1 VALKVYNT
9 LSRQK
14 EEFVPW
20 QPGLV
25 TMYVCGVTV
34 YASSHIGHAMSA
46 LTFDMI
52 RRYLEYRDYQVKHV
66 INFTDID
73 DKIIQRAQAEQV
85 DWRSLTERY
94 IRQYLE
100 WMDALNV
107 KRATVYPRAT
117 EEINTIV
124 GWVDQGAAEG
134 DPKHLPPIPAYI
146 EGWRIGTPDQVFS
159 MSEEHVIE
167 PDAPDDY
174 FVFTI
179 PTRFNEDKWVQA
191 AEIRPSNR
199 RVVHHAIAHILTPQT
214 IARSRQGTD
223 RPAAKAPG
231 SNSPV
236 FNSEAEPPIFYR
248 QGSLSRV
255 KMDAPVMDDGAR
267 AINGGSLFKR
277 SAGNQGSDLFSILLT
292 SYAPGKGPDVYD
304 RGMAKRIPAGSIIVL
319 QIHYSS
325 FRRALD
331 KPTTDRTSLG
341 LIFAGESPAT
351 RVVTLTV
358 PNHFFK
364 IPPGAGNHEVTAAYT
379 FEEDV
384 RLINYMPHM
393 HLRGKDMK
401 YEALYPDGRRET
413 LLWVPSFNFNWQTT
427 YYLKTPISIP
437 MGTKVIITAH
447 FDNSARNKYNP
458 DPTRAVRWGDPTYDE
473 MMIGWMEYV
482 VPNSSNNEVK

>member
-1 VALKVYNT
+1 MISQRLILLSGLAAMVVAVFVIT
-9 LSRQK
+9 LAADGA
-14 EEFVPW
+14 VPNGRITFTRDVA
-20 QPGLV
+20 PILFKH
-25 TMYVCGVTV
+25 C
-34 YASSHIGHAMSA
+34 AECHRPNDAAPFSL
-46 LTFDMI
+46 LT
-52 RRYLEYRDYQVKHV
+52 YRDARPWARS
-66 INFTDID
+66 IRE
-73 DKIIQRAQAEQV
+73 KILTREMPPWHADQRYG
-85 DWRSLTERY
+85 DFKN
-94 IRQYLE
+94 
-100 WMDALNV
+100 DARLSQQD
-107 KRATVYPRAT
+107 
-117 EEINTIV
+117 INTIV

-214 IARSRQGTD
+214 IARSRQGTN
-223 RPAAKAPG
+223 RPAAKTPG

-236 FNSEAEPPIFYR
+236 HNSEDEPPIFYR

-325 FRRALD
+325 FRGALD
-331 KPTTDRTSLG
+331 KPAADRTSLG

-379 FEEDV
+379 FQEDV

>member
-1 VALKVYNT
+1 MISKRLMLSGLAAIAGVVFLITRAAGGGAVPSERITFTRDVAPILFKHCAECHRPNDAAPFS
-9 LSRQK
+9 L
-14 EEFVPW
+14 
-20 QPGLV
+20 
-25 TMYVCGVTV
+25 
-34 YASSHIGHAMSA
+34 
-46 LTFDMI
+46 LT
-52 RRYLEYRDYQVKHV
+52 YRDARPWARAIREKVLTREMPPWHADQRYGDFRNDARLSQK
-66 INFTDID
+66 DID
-73 DKIIQRAQAEQV
+73 
-85 DWRSLTERY
+85 
-94 IRQYLE
+94 
-100 WMDALNV
+100 
-107 KRATVYPRAT
+107 
-117 EEINTIV
+117 TIAA
-124 GWVDQGAAEG
+124 WVDQGAAEG
-134 DPKHLPPIPAYI
+134 DPNRLPPVPEYV
-146 EGWRIGTPDQVFS
+146 EGWRIGTHDQVFS

-179 PTRFNEDKWVQA
+179 PTRFKEDKWVQA

-223 RPAAKAPG
+223 RPAAETPA
-231 SNSPV
+231 SD
-236 FNSEAEPPIFYR
+236 SEHETPIFYR

-255 KMDAPVMDDGAR
+255 KMDAPVIDDGAR

-277 SAGNQGSDLFSILLT
+277 SPSNQGSDLFSILLT
-292 SYAPGKGPDVYD
+292 SYAPGNGPDVYD
-304 RGMAKRIPAGSIIVL
+304 RGVAKRIPAGSIIVL

-325 FRRALD
+325 FRGSLD
-331 KPTTDRTSLG
+331 NPATDRTSLG
-341 LIFAGESPAT
+341 LIFAGEPPAN

-364 IPPGAGNHEVTAAYT
+364 VPPGAGNHEVTAAYT

-413 LLWVPSFNFNWQTT
+413 LLWVPSFNFNWQAT
-427 YYLKTPISIP
+427 YYLKTPIPIP
-437 MGTKVIITAH
+437 RGTKAIITAH

-458 DPTRAVRWGDPTYDE
+458 DPNRAVRWGDPTYDE

-482 VPNSSNNEVK
+482 IPNEIK